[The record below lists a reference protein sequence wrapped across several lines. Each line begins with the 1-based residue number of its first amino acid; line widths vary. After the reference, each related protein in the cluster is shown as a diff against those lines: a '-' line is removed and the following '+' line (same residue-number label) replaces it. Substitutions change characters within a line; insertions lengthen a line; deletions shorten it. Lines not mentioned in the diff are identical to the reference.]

1 MLTGLSEDCLY
12 ADVYVPAAPP
22 PPGGYPVMLFFY
34 GGSWTYGGASF
45 PLYDGET
52 DVALMKDVILVAS
65 NYRLNVFGY
74 LAGDELLAES
84 ADKSVGNYVS
94 GPRRARARGKQGVA
108 RNAVVRCLSGAP
120 RALLERRAARCVH
133 HTAHGRWSAPR
144 ISHCLPQKIVTRGA
158 SRLHLSFPR
167 APRACRD
174 SRTSAPS

>member
-65 NYRLNVFGY
+65 NYRLNVFGF

-94 GPRRARARGKQGVA
+94 GGCGERRTARRLGTAHSALRASRRA
-108 RNAVVRCLSGAP
+108 LP
-120 RALLERRAARCVH
+120 ER
-133 HTAHGRWSAPR
+133 
-144 ISHCLPQKIVTRGA
+144 LPE
-158 SRLHLSFPR
+158 
-167 APRACRD
+167 
-174 SRTSAPS
+174 